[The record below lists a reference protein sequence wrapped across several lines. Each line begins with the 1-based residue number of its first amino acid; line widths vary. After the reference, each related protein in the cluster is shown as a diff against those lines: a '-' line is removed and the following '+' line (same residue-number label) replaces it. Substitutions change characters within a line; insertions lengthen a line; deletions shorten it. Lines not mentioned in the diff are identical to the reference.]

1 MSSVDA
7 TKQIHKDV
15 HQLVKDLSIGDQQVV
30 FQETHNKVE
39 SLKRIQRI
47 TGKAKIQA

>member
-7 TKQIHKDV
+7 AKQIHRYVD
-15 HQLVKDLSIGDQQVV
+15 QLVKDLSIEDQQVV
-30 FQETHNKVE
+30 LQEAHNIVE